1 MLRSVIVP
9 CRWVVLLW
17 ALAACTPPASSADS
31 GRAGLVVGYPDG
43 SFATTCVDFE
53 GAEVSGE
60 ELLRSSG
67 IPVAMDR
74 ANPMGPMVCSIGGE
88 GCDFPSEGCLCACR
102 GTGGCS
108 YWAYLNWRPPDGW
121 SYGVQGAGQRRLSD
135 GDMDAWIWLER
146 ALPGD
151 DLPRPPAEFTF
162 DTVCD

>member
-1 MLRSVIVP
+1 MQRSVLLA
-9 CRWVVLLW
+9 CGLVVGLW
-17 ALAACTPPASSADS
+17 TLAACTPQRSSQAT
-31 GRAGLVVGYPDG
+31 GRAVFVVGYPDG
-43 SFATTCVDFE
+43 SFTTTCVRFE
-53 GAEVSGE
+53 GAEISGE
-60 ELLRSSG
+60 ALLRTSG
-67 IPVAMDR
+67 VPVAMDTT
-74 ANPMGPMVCSIGGE
+74 NPMGPLVCSIGDQ
-88 GCDFPSEGCLCACR
+88 GCDFPGEACLCACR